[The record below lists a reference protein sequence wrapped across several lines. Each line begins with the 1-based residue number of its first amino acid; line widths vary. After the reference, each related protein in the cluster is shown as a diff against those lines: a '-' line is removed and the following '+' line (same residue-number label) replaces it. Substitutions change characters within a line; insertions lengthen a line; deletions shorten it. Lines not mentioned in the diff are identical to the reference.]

1 MDPIR
6 KAGVIAFID
15 WLGRAHPEV
24 GALRDTPKHQFLQ
37 LATEYEASKG
47 VQIDEGHKLYKKWE
61 STHGVFTESPSN
73 EEALARLG

>member
-15 WLGRAHPEV
+15 WLSRVHPEV

-37 LATEYEASKG
+37 LATEYEGSKG
-47 VQIDEGHKLYKKWE
+47 LQLNDQHPVYRKWE
-61 STHGVFTESPSN
+61 ATHGVFTESESDSA
-73 EEALARLG
+73 ALERLP

>member
-15 WLGRAHPEV
+15 WLSRVHPEV
-24 GALRDTPKHQFLQ
+24 GALRDTTKHQFLQ

-47 VQIDEGHKLYKKWE
+47 LQIDEKHKLYQKWE
-61 STHGVFTESPSN
+61 STHGVFTESQSN
-73 EEALARLG
+73 EEALGRLG